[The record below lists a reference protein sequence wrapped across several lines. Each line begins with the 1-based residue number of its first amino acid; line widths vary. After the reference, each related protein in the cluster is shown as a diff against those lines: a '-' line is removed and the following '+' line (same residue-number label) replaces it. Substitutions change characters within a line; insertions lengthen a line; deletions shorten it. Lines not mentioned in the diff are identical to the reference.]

1 MVQLADLVKISDRV
15 ASTARKKEKIAILAD
30 FLKQAQGKEI
40 ALAAAYLSGQ
50 IPQGRLGI
58 GWATV
63 QEALKGPTGN
73 SKPVTL
79 NEMDEILQG
88 ISQEQGAGSGQRKIT
103 RLKELLSRA
112 GKEGRDFLIRLIMG
126 EIRQGA
132 LEGLL
137 LEGVAEASSI
147 PAERLRQALMFS
159 ADLGEVAR
167 AALEERTVSR
177 FQPRL
182 FRPISPMLANP
193 AEGEEEALDRLG
205 EAGWEYKVDGARIQV
220 HKEGEEVRI
229 FTRSLKDITESVP
242 ELVTM
247 ARGFPL
253 EKGVLEGEAIAL
265 REDGRPLP
273 FQVTMRRFGR
283 IQTERLLQLKVNENE
298 WTVYVK
304 PELVVEV
311 AFSDLQESPRY
322 SGGLALRFARVKR
335 YREDKSPQET
345 DTLQKVWAIF
355 ESQRR

>member
-1 MVQLADLVKISDRV
+1 
-15 ASTARKKEKIAILAD
+15 
-30 FLKQAQGKEI
+30 
-40 ALAAAYLSGQ
+40 
-50 IPQGRLGI
+50 
-58 GWATV
+58 
-63 QEALKGPTGN
+63 
-73 SKPVTL
+73 
-79 NEMDEILQG
+79 
-88 ISQEQGAGSGQRKIT
+88 
-103 RLKELLSRA
+103 
-112 GKEGRDFLIRLIMG
+112 
-126 EIRQGA
+126 
-132 LEGLL
+132 
-137 LEGVAEASSI
+137 
-147 PAERLRQALMFS
+147 
-159 ADLGEVAR
+159 
-167 AALEERTVSR
+167 
-177 FQPRL
+177 
-182 FRPISPMLANP
+182 
-193 AEGEEEALDRLG
+193 LG